1 MGFGN
6 QKTRMTM
13 HTSDPTFLV
22 HRLNM
27 LLNKFEG
34 REEDGVDDA
43 RSAHGD
49 SKASV
54 HVLLEELELGL
65 RYWLALRL
73 EKGVP
78 LVYALGG
85 INGICNM

>member
-1 MGFGN
+1 
-6 QKTRMTM
+6 MTM
-13 HTSDPTFLV
+13 HTSDPAFLV
-22 HRLNM
+22 HRLDV
-27 LLNKFEG
+27 LLDEFEG

-73 EKGVP
+73 EKGVS

-85 INGICNM
+85 IDGICSMCE